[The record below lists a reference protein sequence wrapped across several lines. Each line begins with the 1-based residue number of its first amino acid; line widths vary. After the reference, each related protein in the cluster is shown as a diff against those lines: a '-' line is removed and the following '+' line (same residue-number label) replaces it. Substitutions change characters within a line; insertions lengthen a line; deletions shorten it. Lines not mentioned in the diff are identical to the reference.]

1 MNLFY
6 FSCCTAWRSLAM
18 QASRYFAAA
27 GLSALL
33 LSMTAFNQG
42 TAPARSCESLA
53 KLSLPDTTITMAQPV
68 PCQNSVRIETI
79 DITGMSIQAP
89 ES

>member
-1 MNLFY
+1 
-6 FSCCTAWRSLAM
+6 M

-33 LSMTAFNQG
+33 LSMTAFSQG

-53 KLSLPDTTITMAQPV
+53 KLALPDTTITMAQSVAVGEFKMPARGGGRD
-68 PCQNSVRIETI
+68 PDDGRWFRPAFLPQLAPFQRKNST
-79 DITGMSIQAP
+79 
-89 ES
+89 